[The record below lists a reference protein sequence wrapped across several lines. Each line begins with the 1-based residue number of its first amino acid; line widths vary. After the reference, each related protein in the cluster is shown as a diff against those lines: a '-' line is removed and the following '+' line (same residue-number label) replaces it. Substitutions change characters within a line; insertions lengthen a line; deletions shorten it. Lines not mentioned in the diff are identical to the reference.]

1 MFLESDDIEGL
12 EDRYRTQL
20 INSLSGFK
28 SANLIGTCDEQRNT
42 NLAIF
47 TSVFHLGSHPPLLGM
62 IVRPHSVARHTLEN
76 ILLTGHY
83 TINHVSERFY
93 KQAHQTSARYDEET
107 SEYQA
112 TGLTPWWHHDFPAPF
127 VDESPVQLGMSL
139 REHQRLAINDTVM
152 IAGQVTVINI
162 KDDIVR
168 NDGYVDIE
176 QANIVTT
183 SSLDTY
189 HRTQML
195 AQLSYA
201 KPDRKLQE
209 LIDRNKERV
218 VE

>member
-1 MFLESDDIEGL
+1 MLLESDDIEGL
-12 EDRYRTQL
+12 DDRYRTQL

-28 SANLIGTCDEQRNT
+28 SANLIGTCDERKNT

-47 TSVFHLGSHPPLLGM
+47 SSVFHLGSHPPLLGM

-76 ILLTGHY
+76 ILLTRHY
-83 TINHVSERFY
+83 TINHVSETFY

-107 SEYQA
+107 SEFQA
-112 TGLTPWWHHDFPAPF
+112 AGLTPWWHHDFPAPF
-127 VDESPVQLGMSL
+127 VEESPVQLGMSL
-139 REHQRLAINDTVM
+139 REHQRLAVNDTVM
-152 IAGQVTVINI
+152 IVGEVSVIYI

-176 QANIVTT
+176 KANIVTT

-195 AQLSYA
+195 SHLSYA
-201 KPDRKLQE
+201 KPGRTLQE
-209 LIDRNKERV
+209 LIHRKRKK
-218 VE
+218 

>member
-12 EDRYRTQL
+12 DDRYRAQL

-28 SANLIGTCDEQRNT
+28 SANLIGTCDDCKQT

-47 TSVFHLGSHPPLLGM
+47 SSVFHVGSHPPLLGM

-76 ILLTGHY
+76 ILQTGHY
-83 TINHVSERFY
+83 TINHVSEAFY

-107 SEYQA
+107 SEFQA
-112 TGLTPWWHHDFPAPF
+112 TGLTPRWHDDFPAPF
-127 VDESPVQLGMSL
+127 VEESPVQLGMSL
-139 REHQRLAINDTVM
+139 REHQRLKVNDTVM
-152 IAGQVTVINI
+152 ILGEVTVINI
-162 KDDIVR
+162 KHDIVR
-168 NDGYVDIE
+168 DDGYVDIE
-176 QANIVTT
+176 QSNIVTT

-195 AQLSYA
+195 AKLSYA

-209 LIDRNKERV
+209 LVDRKKNN
-218 VE
+218 

>member
-1 MFLESDDIEGL
+1 MHMFLESEDIEGL
-12 EDRYRTQL
+12 DDRYRTQL

-28 SANLIGTCDEQRNT
+28 SANLIGTCDERKNT

-83 TINHVSERFY
+83 TINHVSESYY
-93 KQAHQTSARYDEET
+93 KQAHQTSARYDKET
-107 SEYQA
+107 SEFQA
-112 TGLTPWWHHDFPAPF
+112 TGLTPCWHHDFPAPF
-127 VDESPVQLGMSL
+127 VEESPVQLGMSL

-152 IAGQVTVINI
+152 IVGEVTVINI
-162 KDDIVR
+162 KEGLVR
-168 NDGYVDIE
+168 DDGYVDLE
-176 QANIVTT
+176 EAGIVTT

-195 AQLSYA
+195 SRLSYA
-201 KPDRKLQE
+201 KADRKLQE
-209 LIDRNKERV
+209 LIDRKKNN
-218 VE
+218 